1 MTMPLSFVPIEAERD
16 GFAWWLGSASGRGR
30 RKVQTAKPSCLAAW
44 QPSKPSPFKASL
56 LYQGPSFDLGSPGL
70 WNAYDLDRMK
80 KKPPKVGRLTR
91 GRRAKRPG
99 LDTHYDDHHRQ
110 FYLYHDTSPMCKE
123 LYQRWNGCDC
133 WGFLRCDPCPRLFKG
148 CFGPGGDEDK
158 HVVVWN
164 DGMCNECWE
173 RLLIEA
179 REEAEA
185 AKERDEN
192 NNRSHA
198 GRRANKRGREA
209 AEAEELAA
217 ASASSASGR
226 SWSRSDSAGTPSSN
240 GTGFW

>member
-1 MTMPLSFVPIEAERD
+1 
-16 GFAWWLGSASGRGR
+16 
-30 RKVQTAKPSCLAAW
+30 
-44 QPSKPSPFKASL
+44 
-56 LYQGPSFDLGSPGL
+56 
-70 WNAYDLDRMK
+70 
-80 KKPPKVGRLTR
+80 
-91 GRRAKRPG
+91 
-99 LDTHYDDHHRQ
+99 
-110 FYLYHDTSPMCKE
+110 MCKE

-133 WGFLRCDPCPRLFKG
+133 WGFLRCDPCRRLFKG
-148 CFGPGGDEDK
+148 CFGPGGEEDK
-158 HVVVWN
+158 HVVAWN

-185 AKERDEN
+185 ARERDEN
-192 NNRSHA
+192 NNHNNNSSSSHA

-209 AEAEELAA
+209 EEAEELAA